1 MTLRSIS
8 GFEPLRTLAAS
19 IKKYVTVYCQMS
31 PQLGRNYELLLTLM
45 LQMCQLLSLCAS
57 SIMSP
62 VHWIRLEVI
71 GTPLAVVTIWQ
82 VTEGVLGWSCLSGK
96 GEAAVRTTLQTK
108 ALWMSSMC
116 CFNVREE
123 LGIFLHKLHWNIFSS
138 ACPTTWDLICLRVA
152 YFSPQSPQVNRF
164 PAWVNRCCRRS
175 CYIAKHLWHTS
186 HLKDLLRLEP
196 CKRT

>member
-138 ACPTTWDLICLRVA
+138 ACPTTWDLIM
-152 YFSPQSPQVNRF
+152 SQSGILFAAIPASESLPCVSQQMLPQVVLHRK
-164 PAWVNRCCRRS
+164 ASLAHV
-175 CYIAKHLWHTS
+175 A
-186 HLKDLLRLEP
+186 LEGFTTA
-196 CKRT
+196 RAV